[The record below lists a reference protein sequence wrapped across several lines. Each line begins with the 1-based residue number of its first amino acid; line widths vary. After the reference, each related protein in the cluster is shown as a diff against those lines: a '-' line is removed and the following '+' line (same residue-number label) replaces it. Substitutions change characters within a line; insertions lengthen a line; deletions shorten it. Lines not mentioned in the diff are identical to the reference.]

1 MWENENYM
9 SNKSPPIQME
19 IATGYELEASKL
31 SSEGEITN
39 ATSIL
44 PSVTIFVL
52 TKKKKKQKERERITL
67 NNKVIF
73 LICHFI

>member
-52 TKKKKKQKERERITL
+52 TKKKKNKKREREL
-67 NNKVIF
+67 
-73 LICHFI
+73 L

>member
-1 MWENENYM
+1 MWENETYM

-19 IATGYELEASKL
+19 KVTGYELEASKL
-31 SSEGEITN
+31 SSKGEITN

-52 TKKKKKQKERERITL
+52 TKNKKREREREREREL
-67 NNKVIF
+67 
-73 LICHFI
+73 L